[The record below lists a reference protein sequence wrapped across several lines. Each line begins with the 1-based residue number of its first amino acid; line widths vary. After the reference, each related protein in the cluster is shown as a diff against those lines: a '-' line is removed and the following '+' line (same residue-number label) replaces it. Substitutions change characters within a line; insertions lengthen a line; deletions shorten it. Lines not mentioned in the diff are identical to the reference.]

1 MAEYGGLEA
10 PLNGIEGIDPVSD
23 GENRIFWNDRFVE
36 PKQQHRF
43 TVHFPVYTPVGK
55 NKDIIDLVENVIP
68 SALGPGFAKYTENT
82 RTNILQEVYSQQVEK
97 LNTPENKIVSN
108 PSFNSLT
115 EEFKTIYLKKRR
127 LRKKS
132 LPTKN

>member
-1 MAEYGGLEA
+1 MFPSHDREA

-55 NKDIIDLVENVIP
+55 NKDIIDLVENIIP
-68 SALGPGFAKYTENT
+68 SALGPGVTKFKKFTEQD
-82 RTNILQEVYSQQVEK
+82 IIKKLYSEQVAA
-97 LNTPENKIVSN
+97 
-108 PSFNSLT
+108 
-115 EEFKTIYLKKRR
+115 EEEQANVAARAAAG
-127 LRKKS
+127 
-132 LPTKN
+132 